1 MNLTKQNVII
11 CLIVWVGTIILAVF
25 IFHNTHIHYHTI
37 QTVIKPDTHVS
48 DSLAIQIKYKDS
60 IINNHTNT
68 YNENKIKYIT
78 IRDSIINISDSAK
91 NEFLTNYISHYKS
104 IKY

>member
-1 MNLTKQNVII
+1 MNLTKQNIII
-11 CLIVWVGTIILAVF
+11 CLILWICTIVISLF
-25 IFHNTHIHYHTI
+25 IFHSVHIHYHTI